1 MPRKEINEILVELAA
16 INGKL
21 DGIADLIK
29 RHDEHLSG
37 HDGRLRHVEKNMNV
51 AFGWAGAIGFCA
63 SVVGTW
69 LWDKL
74 GIK

>member
-21 DGIADLIK
+21 DGIADLLK
-29 RHDEHLSG
+29 RHDYHLSG

-51 AFGWAGAIGFCA
+51 AFGWAGAIGFVA
-63 SVVGTW
+63 SAVATW
-69 LWDKL
+69 VWDKL
-74 GIK
+74 GVK